1 MKTSKRRFLLALAA
15 AGAAAAGFLLY
26 RSRRIV
32 GHLFFSPSSP
42 DSRTASYSRSTPFRD
57 RHGKHPIGLVRG
69 SDPEAMVERAVELLD
84 GWHPL
89 ELPGRTVLV
98 KPNVVAGKG
107 PPTTTSPDVVESVVR
122 ALHRH
127 GVSRVLVGDMSA
139 LQTLPTKKN
148 MARTGIRDAAE
159 RAGAEILCFEDHA
172 WRDVRV
178 SGGPWSGVS
187 ETPQLLLA
195 SHDRIAADVVG
206 LALIGQYGRS
216 PQVSG
221 QDVWRQKQIARA
233 VELGLGADSPGRI
246 RLRSEDA
253 LKDGSSFDE
262 LIAGIKRRV
271 GLEARGRSSA

>member
-1 MKTSKRRFLLALAA
+1 MKTGKRRFLLVLAA
-15 AGAAAAGFLLY
+15 AGAAAAGFLLH

-42 DSRTASYSRSTPFRD
+42 DSRPPSFSHSTPFRARD
-57 RHGKHPIGLVRG
+57 GKHPIGLVRG
-69 SDPEAMVERAVELLD
+69 SDPEAMVERAIELLG

-122 ALHRH
+122 ALYRH
-127 GVSRVLVGDMSA
+127 GTSRVLVGDMSA
-139 LQTLPTKKN
+139 LQTLPTKEN

-159 RAGAEILCFEDHA
+159 RAGAEILCFENHS

-195 SHDRIAADVVG
+195 SHDRIAADVAG

-216 PQVSG
+216 PQVRG

-246 RLRSEDA
+246 RLRAEDA
-253 LKDGSSFDE
+253 LEDGDSFDE

-271 GLEARGRSSA
+271 GLEGRERSSA